1 MGVVAV
7 FLEDVYLKH
16 KHYQVVME
24 VPVVMQQQL
33 IITIQIIFLELVSEE
48 PQAVVMVVMELS
60 L

>member
-16 KHYQVVME
+16 KHYQVGME
-24 VPVVMQQQL
+24 VPVVVQQQL
-33 IITIQIIFLELVSEE
+33 IVTIQIIFLELVSEE
-48 PQAVVMVVMELS
+48 PQAVVMVVMEWS